1 MKRISVFCGSSYG
14 RRASY
19 RVAAEAMG
27 RLIAER
33 GLGLVYGGGDVGLMG
48 ALADAALD
56 AGGDV
61 VGVIPE
67 ALADL
72 ELGHAGL
79 TDLRV
84 VDTMHA
90 RKAHIIDISDAFVAL
105 PGGLGTLEELAEVWT
120 LAQLGYH
127 GKPCAIL
134 NVDGY
139 YDPLVTFL
147 DHAVDHRFLGAEH
160 RTMLIVETDPE
171 TLLERIE
178 HYEAPT
184 APKWVDRR

>member
-14 RRASY
+14 RRDSY
-19 RVAAEAMG
+19 RAAAEAMG

-56 AGGDV
+56 AGGEV

-72 ELGHAGL
+72 ELAHAGL
-79 TDLRV
+79 TDLRI

-90 RKAHIIDISDAFVAL
+90 RKAHIIEISDAFVAL
-105 PGGLGTLEELAEVWT
+105 PGGIGTLEELAEVWT

-139 YDPLVTFL
+139 YDQLVAFL

-160 RTMLIVETDPE
+160 RTMVIVETEPR
-171 TLLERIE
+171 TLLERME
-178 HYEAPT
+178 RYQSPT

>member
-1 MKRISVFCGSSYG
+1 MKWISVFCGSSYG
-14 RRASY
+14 RRDSY
-19 RVAAEAMG
+19 RAAAEAMG

-48 ALADAALD
+48 VLADAALD
-56 AGGDV
+56 AGGEV

-139 YDPLVTFL
+139 YDPLVAFL

-160 RTMLIVETDPE
+160 RAMLIVETEPGL
-171 TLLERIE
+171 LLERIE
-178 HYEAPT
+178 RYEPPT

>member
-1 MKRISVFCGSSYG
+1 MKWISVFCGSSYG
-14 RRASY
+14 RRDSY
-19 RVAAEAMG
+19 RAAAEAMG

-48 ALADAALD
+48 VLADAALD
-56 AGGDV
+56 AGGEV

-139 YDPLVTFL
+139 YDPLVAFL

-160 RTMLIVETDPE
+160 RTMLIVETEPGL
-171 TLLERIE
+171 LLERIE
-178 HYEAPT
+178 RYEPPT